1 MGVTGVWTPVD
12 FQKRVTD
19 TRPDMAQSQ
28 QIYEFKPNMLSN
40 ASNIAIERGFVLDD
54 GFFCSHVTYNLQL
67 DTRPE
72 KSLYT
77 PLYVIKFKH

>member
-1 MGVTGVWTPVD
+1 
-12 FQKRVTD
+12 
-19 TRPDMAQSQ
+19 
-28 QIYEFKPNMLSN
+28 MLSN

-77 PLYVIKFKH
+77 PLYHVVLTFISPHFSLPLQYLRQKFNGMLAKNVR